1 MKLAVLIL
9 AVMIAGTARANSS
22 GSGAGTSL
30 TPHPLS
36 VIMTVIPWLLKE
48 KEHYYFVTVKAYGA
62 TTDQARTQA
71 LRTAVDQALGS
82 VINSEREVRDRQ
94 LVRSEVVQYAAGYVD
109 RYEVRQVQQEQGL
122 VAMTMDVWVKRS
134 QLSDRLLGNHNK
146 PGYIDGSRLQAQA
159 ETLTHSRQQGDK
171 LLQTVLT
178 DFPHRAYDIEKGPS
192 KVYYTDQRE
201 LRLVLTFK
209 VTWRDAY
216 VKSLLQTLDTVGHK
230 RGDAK
235 PCLTDYHVPHVM
247 TQRLV
252 EQCQHKGYVTVKQ
265 RPGRHGRS
273 YTTGFDDEAT
283 MNMISQNLIHSRP
296 AVLISLEDQQGRMVW
311 RGCQRWKW
319 LDIMH
324 VGSYSNGDLFIE
336 PKEERGIPHLE
347 INGFQN
353 KTGWALFNIAPAN
366 QAWNSNNEPITILPS
381 ADLGRV
387 QMQVVRN
394 SQCPNKQ

>member
-30 TPHPLS
+30 VPHPLS

-171 LLQTVLT
+171 LLQTVLA
-178 DFPHRAYDIEKGPS
+178 DFPHRAYDVVQGPS

-201 LRLVLTFK
+201 LMLELTFVIK
-209 VTWRDAY
+209 WHWPY
-216 VKSLLQTLDTVGHK
+216 VQSLIKTLDTVSPGEA
-230 RGDAK
+230 RLCIGDYWVPLQMPQSYVAK
-235 PCLTDYHVPHVM
+235 
-247 TQRLV
+247 
-252 EQCQHKGYVTVKQ
+252 CQHKGYVTMRL
-265 RPGRHGRS
+265 RPGRTGRH
-273 YTTGFDDEAT
+273 YTTAFDDAAT
-283 MNMISQNLIHSRP
+283 MNIIYQDLYYSRP

-311 RGCQRWKW
+311 RGCKRFTS
-319 LDIMH
+319 LDPLTRGNYYPDLAFI
-324 VGSYSNGDLFIE
+324 SYSD
-336 PKEERGIPHLE
+336 ERGIGGHLN
-347 INGFQN
+347 INTFQ
-353 KTGWALFNIAPAN
+353 TLHASAEFDIAPTK
-366 QAWNSNNEPITILPS
+366 QSWGSNSQPISILPS

-394 SQCPNKQ
+394 SQCPNKE